1 MSIVMVLTSLV
12 LDHHGHSLTAIAFSH
27 MFHSMGMF
35 AFTIPLGRMADRHG
49 RSIVMY
55 PGVATTIV
63 GAGLVTF
70 TSGLIP
76 VTIGTFLVGL
86 GWAAANVSATAL
98 VADSVETYERGRA
111 IGVVDSS
118 AGAVSVAVALAI
130 GPLIAWSGL
139 AAAGWTAVVVAA
151 IPLLM
156 LAWSKVKG

>member
-1 MSIVMVLTSLV
+1 
-12 LDHHGHSLTAIAFSH
+12 
-27 MFHSMGMF
+27 
-35 AFTIPLGRMADRHG
+35 MADRHG
-49 RSIVMY
+49 RNVVMY

-76 VTIGTFLVGL
+76 VTLGTFLVGL